1 MNRKALP
8 KHVSGRS
15 YRLLIALSILVLFA
29 SVISCIAFGCEAA
42 LGCLLWSTAAAL
54 LISLLTTSIGSIV
67 EDFRHTEAR
76 EGNERAIKVREN

>member
-1 MNRKALP
+1 MNRKA
-8 KHVSGRS
+8 VSKPIYRRS

-29 SVISCIAFGCEAA
+29 SLTSGIVYGCEAA
-42 LGCLLWSTAAAL
+42 LGCMLWSTAAAL
-54 LISLLTTSIGSIV
+54 LISLFTSSIGSIV